1 MPKRLDTKERLIGTT
16 LNLIWSQGFSS
27 VSVGDIC
34 KKTGINKGSF
44 YHFFPSKTALGV
56 AALETAGKIMDQE
69 LDAIFNSNST
79 VEEIVDDLCKFLVGF
94 QNIKRSEVGMVC
106 GCPFTSVGLEQSNIN
121 KEIAQ
126 TAKRKL
132 DLFKAQLLK
141 IAEMASARKL
151 IKPSQ
156 VELKAEELFSCYLGT
171 FVQIR
176 LNNDLKALE
185 NMKSLFSDILCL
197 NRKEVIK

>member
-1 MPKRLDTKERLIGTT
+1 MVKRSDTKERLIGTT

-56 AALETAGKIMDQE
+56 AALEAAGKMIEQE
-69 LDAIFNSNST
+69 LDVIFNSNSAM
-79 VEEIVDDLCKFLVGF
+79 EEILDDLSRFLIGF
-94 QNIKRSEVGMVC
+94 QENKRSEAGMVC

-132 DLFKAQLLK
+132 DLFRARLRK
-141 IAEMASARKL
+141 IAGMASARKF
-151 IKPSQ
+151 IKPSEI
-156 VELKAEELFSCYLGT
+156 ELKTEELFSCYLGT
-171 FVQIR
+171 FVQVR